1 MSYTKLNFQELL
13 QKSEAELQE
22 LLKNKKMELFET
34 RMKLKTMQLQDTSL
48 ISKIRRDIAR
58 IKTAMRQKRGNW
70 CLKKLIN
77 IL

>member
-1 MSYTKLNFQELL
+1 MSYTKLNVADLV

-48 ISKIRRDIAR
+48 VSKIRKDIAR
-58 IKTAMRQKRGNW
+58 IKTAMRQKRGN
-70 CLKKLIN
+70 
-77 IL
+77 

>member
-1 MSYTKLNFQELL
+1 MSYTKLNFEELL

-48 ISKIRRDIAR
+48 VSKIRRDIAR
-58 IKTAMRQKRGNW
+58 IKTAMRQKRGN
-70 CLKKLIN
+70 
-77 IL
+77 

>member
-1 MSYTKLNFQELL
+1 MSYTKLNVADLV

-48 ISKIRRDIAR
+48 ISKIRKDIAR
-58 IKTAMRQKRGNW
+58 IKTAMRQKRGN
-70 CLKKLIN
+70 
-77 IL
+77 

>member
-58 IKTAMRQKRGNW
+58 IKTAMRQKRGN
-70 CLKKLIN
+70 
-77 IL
+77 

>member
-1 MSYTKLNFQELL
+1 MSYTKLNVAELV

-48 ISKIRRDIAR
+48 IRKIRKDIAR
-58 IKTAMRQKRGNW
+58 IKTAMRAKRGN
-70 CLKKLIN
+70 
-77 IL
+77 

>member
-1 MSYTKLNFQELL
+1 MSYTKLNVAELV

-48 ISKIRRDIAR
+48 ISKIRKDIAR
-58 IKTAMRQKRGNW
+58 IKTAMRAKRGN
-70 CLKKLIN
+70 
-77 IL
+77 

>member
-13 QKSEAELQE
+13 EKSEAELQE

-48 ISKIRRDIAR
+48 VSKIRKDIAR
-58 IKTAMRQKRGNW
+58 IKTAMRQKRGN
-70 CLKKLIN
+70 
-77 IL
+77 